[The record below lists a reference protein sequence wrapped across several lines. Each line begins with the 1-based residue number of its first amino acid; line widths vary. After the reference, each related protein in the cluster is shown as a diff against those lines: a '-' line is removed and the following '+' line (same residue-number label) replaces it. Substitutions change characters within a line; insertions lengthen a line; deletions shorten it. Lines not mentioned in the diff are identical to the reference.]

1 MTCGYAKISKS
12 QVATHFEVHQMAR
25 KQLTGI
31 VVREGNA
38 KETDKYQFSLRNK
51 KAKHSLIELQTL
63 LLATL
68 REDRIHYVLIAASFV
83 TKNK

>member
-1 MTCGYAKISKS
+1 
-12 QVATHFEVHQMAR
+12 VATHFKVHQMAR

-31 VVREGNA
+31 VDREDNT
-38 KETDKYQFSLRNK
+38 KTDKYQFSLRNK

-63 LLATL
+63 LLVTL
-68 REDRIHYVLIAASFV
+68 REDKIHYVLIATSFV